1 MVKHK
6 KITTG
11 LLDESGV
18 TLIELLASLAILTLI
33 VASFLGFFIQSART
47 TSRTIEVDEATF
59 LAQEKME
66 ELVYLSSNGSIPD
79 NFDDGESIKYE
90 SPYTVKISYNEDTN
104 ELYAVIVEVFEGDT
118 DDDSA
123 RKAIIENRLPFDRT
137 EVDE

>member
-47 TSRTIEVDEATF
+47 TSRTSEVDEATF
-59 LAQEKME
+59 LAQEQME
-66 ELVYLSSNGSIPD
+66 LLVYDSANGKLPD
-79 NFDDGESIKYE
+79 KLINGEEIKDK
-90 SPYTVKISYNEDTN
+90 SPYTVKVSLIEETN
-104 ELYAVIVEVFEGDT
+104 NLYKVIVEVFEGNT
-118 DDDSA
+118 TNPESL
-123 RKAIIENRLPFDRT
+123 KAIMENRLPFDGT

>member
-6 KITTG
+6 KIITG

-47 TSRTIEVDEATF
+47 TSRTSEVDEATF
-59 LAQEKME
+59 LAQEEME
-66 ELVYLSSNGSIPD
+66 ELVYLSSNGIIPEG
-79 NFDDGESIKYE
+79 FDEGESINYE
-90 SPYTVKISYNEDTN
+90 RTYTVKISYKEDTN

-123 RKAIIENRLPFDRT
+123 RKAIMENRLPFDRT
-137 EVDE
+137 EADE